1 VLFVVKDNVVK
12 QHIVHTGI
20 ASRTDVEI
28 LDGIAEGDKVV
39 DGPYRTLA
47 RELQDGQKV
56 KEQTKPAAGEKPGPQ
71 GGRSYAAFGYGLISG
86 SRFRKE
92 VHAMALIELDH
103 IVKTYDLGLSKVPAL
118 RDIHF
123 GIARGEFVAIVGQ
136 SGSGKSTLMN
146 IIGCLDTPSAGQ
158 YRLSGRDVSTL
169 SDDELADVRNLEIGF
184 VFQSFQL
191 LPRASALENV
201 ELPLIYR
208 GVSKKERRERAVDA
222 MKLVGLEDRMK
233 HKPAELSGGQR
244 QRVAIA
250 RALVTQ
256 PALLLA
262 DEPTGNLDSKTGEEI
277 VGLFLELHGR
287 GNTIILVTHEPK
299 LAARCPRAVRIV
311 DGLVIADGPGREVA
325 IANAEALGSEALAQ
339 FLAAEKAQGARP

>member
-1 VLFVVKDNVVK
+1 
-12 QHIVHTGI
+12 
-20 ASRTDVEI
+20 
-28 LDGIAEGDKVV
+28 
-39 DGPYRTLA
+39 
-47 RELQDGQKV
+47 
-56 KEQTKPAAGEKPGPQ
+56 
-71 GGRSYAAFGYGLISG
+71 
-86 SRFRKE
+86 
-92 VHAMALIELDH
+92 MALIELSH

-118 RDIHF
+118 REIHF
-123 GIARGEFVAIVGQ
+123 NIERGEFVAIVGQ

-146 IIGCLDTPSAGQ
+146 ILGCLDVPTNGH
-158 YRLSGRDVSTL
+158 YKLSGRDISTF

-208 GVSKKERRERAVDA
+208 GVSKKERRQRAREA
-222 MKLVGLEDRMK
+222 LELVGLADRMT

-256 PALLLA
+256 PSLLLA

-277 VGLFLELHGR
+277 VKLFHDLHAR
-287 GNTIILVTHEPK
+287 KNTIVLVTHEPK
-299 LAARCPRAVRIV
+299 LAARCPRAVRLV
-311 DGLVIADGPGREVA
+311 DGLIIADGPGQKVA
-325 IANAEALGSEALAQ
+325 MGNAEALGADAVAQ
-339 FLAAEKAQGARP
+339 VLAAQAAADAPRGA

>member
-1 VLFVVKDNVVK
+1 
-12 QHIVHTGI
+12 
-20 ASRTDVEI
+20 
-28 LDGIAEGDKVV
+28 
-39 DGPYRTLA
+39 
-47 RELQDGQKV
+47 
-56 KEQTKPAAGEKPGPQ
+56 
-71 GGRSYAAFGYGLISG
+71 
-86 SRFRKE
+86 
-92 VHAMALIELDH
+92 MALIELTH
-103 IVKTYDLGLSKVPAL
+103 IKKDYDLGLSKVPAL

-123 GIARGEFVAIVGQ
+123 PIERGEFVAIVGQ

-146 IIGCLDTPSAGQ
+146 ILGCLDTPTAGS

-201 ELPLIYR
+201 ELPLVYR
-208 GVSKKERRERAVDA
+208 GIARKERREHAIEA
-222 MKLVGLEDRMK
+222 LKLVGLEDRMT

-256 PALLLA
+256 PSLLLA
-262 DEPTGNLDSKTGEEI
+262 DEPTGNLDSRTGEEI
-277 VGLFLELHGR
+277 VGLFLDLHKK

-299 LAARCPRAVRIV
+299 LAARCPRAVRLV
-311 DGLVIADGPGREVA
+311 DGLVIADGPGKQVA
-325 IANAEALGSEALAQ
+325 LANAESLGADALAQ
-339 FLAAEKAQGARP
+339 FHAAQKSVEARP

>member
-1 VLFVVKDNVVK
+1 
-12 QHIVHTGI
+12 
-20 ASRTDVEI
+20 
-28 LDGIAEGDKVV
+28 
-39 DGPYRTLA
+39 
-47 RELQDGQKV
+47 
-56 KEQTKPAAGEKPGPQ
+56 
-71 GGRSYAAFGYGLISG
+71 
-86 SRFRKE
+86 
-92 VHAMALIELDH
+92 MALIELRH
-103 IVKTYDLGLSKVPAL
+103 IQKTYDLGLSKVPAL

-123 GIARGEFVAIVGQ
+123 AIERGEFVAIVGQ

-146 IIGCLDTPSAGQ
+146 ILGCLDVPTVGQ
-158 YRLSGRDVSTL
+158 YLLSGRDVSTL

-208 GVSKKERRERAVDA
+208 GIARKERRERAVEA
-222 MKLVGLEDRMK
+222 LQLVGLEDRMK
-233 HKPAELSGGQR
+233 HKPAELSGGQK

-256 PALLLA
+256 PSLLLA

-277 VGLFLELHGR
+277 VGLFLDLHAR

-311 DGLVIADGPGREVA
+311 DGLVIADGPGRQVA
-325 IANAEALGSEALAQ
+325 LANAEALGAEALQQ
-339 FLAAEKAQGARP
+339 FMAAEKQAQGVRP

>member
-1 VLFVVKDNVVK
+1 
-12 QHIVHTGI
+12 
-20 ASRTDVEI
+20 
-28 LDGIAEGDKVV
+28 
-39 DGPYRTLA
+39 
-47 RELQDGQKV
+47 
-56 KEQTKPAAGEKPGPQ
+56 
-71 GGRSYAAFGYGLISG
+71 
-86 SRFRKE
+86 
-92 VHAMALIELDH
+92 MALIELDH

-123 GIARGEFVAIVGQ
+123 NIERGEFVAIVGQ

-146 IIGCLDTPSAGQ
+146 IVGCLDVPTQGH

-169 SDDELADVRNLEIGF
+169 SDDDLADVRNLEIGF

-208 GVSKKERRERAVDA
+208 GIGKKERRERAMQA
-222 MKLVGLEDRMK
+222 LELVTLADRVE
-233 HKPAELSGGQR
+233 HRPAELSGGQR

-256 PALLLA
+256 PSLLLA
-262 DEPTGNLDSKTGEEI
+262 DEPTGNLDSRTGEEI
-277 VGLFLELHGR
+277 VGLFLELHQK

-311 DGLVIADGPGREVA
+311 DGLVIADGPGRQVA
-325 IANAEALGSEALAQ
+325 MANAEALGAEALAL
-339 FLAAEKAQGARP
+339 FLAADKSAQGVRP

>member
-1 VLFVVKDNVVK
+1 MAAPLLELTGLRREYPAGDQVIAALKDV
-12 QHIVHTGI
+12 
-20 ASRTDVEI
+20 
-28 LDGIAEGDKVV
+28 
-39 DGPYRTLA
+39 TLCI
-47 RELQDGQKV
+47 E
-56 KEQTKPAAGEKPGPQ
+56 AGE
-71 GGRSYAAFGYGLISG
+71 
-86 SRFRKE
+86 
-92 VHAMALIELDH
+92 M
-103 IVKTYDLGLSKVPAL
+103 
-118 RDIHF
+118 
-123 GIARGEFVAIVGQ
+123 VAIVGA

-146 IIGCLDTPSAGQ
+146 ILGCLDTPSGGQ

-208 GVSKKERRERAVDA
+208 GVSKKERRERAIDA
-222 MKLVGLEDRMK
+222 MRLVGLEDRMK

-256 PALLLA
+256 PSLLLA

-277 VGLFLELHGR
+277 VHLFLELHGR

-311 DGLVIADGPGREVA
+311 DGLVIADGPGRDVA
-325 IANAEALGSEALAQ
+325 IANAEALGAEALAQ
-339 FLAAEKAQGARP
+339 FLAAEKSQGARP